1 MPSHRV
7 NDDTYPPP
15 LSRDG
20 MKTYH
25 WEKQGVNDPMAQV
38 VAAFGTS
45 HSTMLVSSEEHWQEM
60 FDRVD
65 RRAPINDF
73 DGVPRTFDELLKT
86 LPADAAAKVTKDA
99 QAERH
104 RATMDAMARL
114 ERDIAASGID
124 ALVIIGDDQ
133 REIFKDD
140 IRPAIAIYYGETIR
154 NAAAPQEPATDW
166 YLQDQRKRMEEN
178 ADRHYPCQPALA
190 TAIIKG
196 LMARDFDITAMKAL
210 VGEQFEGHAYSFIH
224 RRFMAKGPIPI
235 VPVILN
241 TYYPPNQ
248 PSPRRCF
255 ELGVAIRELI
265 EAYPENI
272 RVGILASGGLSH
284 FLVNEALDREVVTA
298 LQKKDYPALK
308 GLPLN
313 KLVSGSSEIRN
324 WVATAGAVQHLN
336 LDWIT
341 YVPGYRSHALT
352 GVGLCFAH
360 WH

>member
-1 MPSHRV
+1 
-7 NDDTYPPP
+7 
-15 LSRDG
+15 
-20 MKTYH
+20 
-25 WEKQGVNDPMAQV
+25 MAQI
-38 VAAFGTS
+38 VAAFGSS
-45 HSTMLVSSEEHWQEM
+45 HSTMLVSSVEHWQEM

-73 DGVPRTFDELLKT
+73 DGAPRTFDELLQN
-86 LPADAAAKVTKDA
+86 LPPDAAAKIAKDA

-104 RATMDAMARL
+104 RATMNAMDRL
-114 ERDIAASGID
+114 ERDIAASKID
-124 ALVIIGDDQ
+124 VLVIIGDDQ
-133 REIFKDD
+133 REVFKDAL
-140 IRPAIAIYYGETIR
+140 RPAIAIYYGDTIR
-154 NAAAPQEPATDW
+154 NAAAPQEPAADW
-166 YLQDQRKRMEEN
+166 YLQDQRKRMEEKE
-178 ADRHYPCQPALA
+178 DRQYPCHAGLA
-190 TAIIKG
+190 TAIIQG
-196 LMARDFDITAMKAL
+196 LTARSFDITAMKSL
-210 VGEQFEGHAYSFIH
+210 EGGQFEGHAYSFIH
-224 RRFMAKGPIPI
+224 RRFMSKGPIPI

-248 PSPRRCF
+248 PSPQRCF
-255 ELGVAIRELI
+255 DLGVAIRELI

-298 LQKKDYPALK
+298 LQNKDYPALK
-308 GLPLN
+308 GLPIN

-324 WVATAGAVQHLN
+324 WIATAGAVQHLN
-336 LDWIT
+336 LDWIA

>member
-1 MPSHRV
+1 
-7 NDDTYPPP
+7 
-15 LSRDG
+15 
-20 MKTYH
+20 
-25 WEKQGVNDPMAQV
+25 MAQI
-38 VAAFGTS
+38 VAAFGSS
-45 HSTMLVSSEEHWQEM
+45 HSTMLVSSVEHWQEM

-73 DGVPRTFDELLKT
+73 DGAPRTFDELLQN
-86 LPADAAAKVTKDA
+86 LPPDAAAKIAKDA
-99 QAERH
+99 QTERH
-104 RATMDAMARL
+104 RATMNAMDRL
-114 ERDIAASGID
+114 ERDIAASKID
-124 ALVIIGDDQ
+124 VLVIIGDDQ
-133 REIFKDD
+133 REVFKDAL
-140 IRPAIAIYYGETIR
+140 RPAIAIYYGDTIR

-166 YLQDQRKRMEEN
+166 YLQDQRKRMEEKE
-178 ADRHYPCQPALA
+178 DRQYPCHAGLA
-190 TAIIKG
+190 TAIIQG
-196 LMARDFDITAMKAL
+196 LTARSFDITAMKSL
-210 VGEQFEGHAYSFIH
+210 EGGQFEGHAYSFIH
-224 RRFMAKGPIPI
+224 RRFMGKGPIPI

-248 PSPRRCF
+248 PSPQRCF
-255 ELGVAIRELI
+255 DLGVAIRELI

-298 LQKKDYPALK
+298 LQNKDYPALK
-308 GLPLN
+308 GLPIN

-324 WVATAGAVQHLN
+324 WIATAGAVQHLN
-336 LDWIT
+336 LDWIA

>member
-1 MPSHRV
+1 
-7 NDDTYPPP
+7 
-15 LSRDG
+15 
-20 MKTYH
+20 
-25 WEKQGVNDPMAQV
+25 MAQV
-38 VAAFGTS
+38 VAAFGSS
-45 HSTMLVSSEEHWQEM
+45 HSTMLVSSVEHWQEM

-73 DGVPRTFDELLKT
+73 DGVPRTFDELLKS
-86 LPADAAAKVTKDA
+86 LPPDAAAKVTAAA

-104 RATMDAMARL
+104 RATMAAMDRL

-124 ALVIIGDDQ
+124 VLVIIGDDQ
-133 REIFKDD
+133 RELFKDAY
-140 IRPAIAIYYGETIR
+140 RPAIAIYYGDTIR
-154 NAAAPQEPATDW
+154 NAAAPAEPATDW
-166 YLQDQRKRMEEN
+166 YLQDQRKRMEEGK
-178 ADRHYPCQPALA
+178 DRDYPCHPALA
-190 TAIIKG
+190 RHLIEG
-196 LMARDFDITAMKAL
+196 LVKRDFDITAMQAL
-210 VGEQFEGHAYSFIH
+210 SGEQFEGHAYSFIH
-224 RRFMAKGPIPI
+224 RRFMTNGPIPI

-255 ELGVAIRELI
+255 DLGAAIRELC

-284 FLVNEALDREVVTA
+284 FLVNEELDRHVVNA
-298 LQKKDYPALK
+298 LQRKDYPALQA
-308 GLPLN
+308 LPLN

-324 WVATAGAVQHLN
+324 WIATAGAVPHLN

-360 WH
+360 WR

>member
-1 MPSHRV
+1 
-7 NDDTYPPP
+7 
-15 LSRDG
+15 
-20 MKTYH
+20 
-25 WEKQGVNDPMAQV
+25 MAQV

-45 HSTMLVSSEEHWQEM
+45 HSTMLVSSVEHWQEM

-86 LPADAAAKVTKDA
+86 LPPDAAAKVAADA

-104 RATMDAMARL
+104 RATMDAMDRL
-114 ERDIAASGID
+114 ERDIAASGVD
-124 ALVIIGDDQ
+124 VLVIIGDDQ
-133 REIFKDD
+133 REVFKDAF
-140 IRPAIAIYYGETIR
+140 RPAIAIYYGDTIR
-154 NAAAPQEPATDW
+154 NAAAPKEPAGDW
-166 YLQDQRKRMEEN
+166 YLKDQRKRMEEKE
-178 ADRHYPCQPALA
+178 DRHYPCHAALA
-190 TAIIKG
+190 TYLIEG
-196 LMARDFDITAMKAL
+196 LVARAFDITAMKSLA
-210 VGEQFEGHAYSFIH
+210 GDQFEGHAYSFIH
-224 RRFMAKGPIPI
+224 RRFMTKGPIPI

-248 PSPRRCF
+248 PTPRRCF
-255 ELGVAIRELI
+255 ELGVAIRELV
-265 EAYPENI
+265 EAFPQNI

-284 FLVNEALDREVVTA
+284 FLVNEELDRQVVKA
-298 LQKKDYPALK
+298 LQRKDYPALT
-308 GLPLN
+308 GIPLN

-324 WVATAGAVQHLN
+324 WIATAGAVQHMN

>member
-1 MPSHRV
+1 
-7 NDDTYPPP
+7 
-15 LSRDG
+15 
-20 MKTYH
+20 
-25 WEKQGVNDPMAQV
+25 MAQV
-38 VAAFGTS
+38 VAAFGSS
-45 HSTMLVSSEEHWQEM
+45 HSTMLVSSVEHWQEM

-73 DGVPRTFDELLKT
+73 DGVPRTFDELLKS
-86 LPADAAAKVTKDA
+86 PPPDAAAIIAKDA
-99 QAERH
+99 MAQRH
-104 RATMDAMARL
+104 RATMDAMDRL
-114 ERDIAASGID
+114 ERAIAASGID
-124 ALVIIGDDQ
+124 VLVIIGDDQ
-133 REIFKDD
+133 REMFKDAF
-140 IRPAIAIYYGETIR
+140 RPAIAIYYGETIR
-154 NAAAPQEPATDW
+154 NAAAPAEPTADW
-166 YLQDQRKRMEEN
+166 YLQDQRKRMEDKE
-178 ADRHYPCQPALA
+178 DRHYPCHPRLA
-190 TAIIKG
+190 TALIEG
-196 LMARDFDITAMKAL
+196 LVAREFDITAMKSLTAD
-210 VGEQFEGHAYSFIH
+210 QFEGHAYSFIH

-255 ELGVAIRELI
+255 ELGAAIRELV

-284 FLVNEALDREVVTA
+284 FLVNEALDREVVSA
-298 LQKKDYPALK
+298 LEKKNYPALK

-324 WVATAGAVQHLN
+324 WIATAGAVQHLN

>member
-1 MPSHRV
+1 
-7 NDDTYPPP
+7 
-15 LSRDG
+15 
-20 MKTYH
+20 
-25 WEKQGVNDPMAQV
+25 MAQV
-38 VAAFGTS
+38 VTAFGTS
-45 HSTMLVSSEEHWQEM
+45 HSTMLVSSVEHWQEM

-73 DGVPRTFDELLKT
+73 DGEPRTFDELLKN
-86 LPADAAAKVTKDA
+86 LPPDAAAKVATDA

-104 RATMDAMARL
+104 RATMDAMDRL
-114 ERDIAASGID
+114 ERDIAASGVD

-133 REIFKDD
+133 REIFKDAV
-140 IRPAIAIYYGETIR
+140 RPAIAIYHGATIR
-154 NAAAPQEPATDW
+154 NAAAPQEPAADW
-166 YLQDQRKRMEEN
+166 YLQDQRKRMEEGQ
-178 ADRHYPCQPALA
+178 DRHYPCHPALA
-190 TAIIKG
+190 TALIEG
-196 LMARDFDITAMKAL
+196 LMARDFDITAMQAL
-210 VGEQFEGHAYSFIH
+210 TGEQFEGHAYSFIH
-224 RRFMAKGPIPI
+224 RRFMPKGAIPI

-255 ELGVAIRELI
+255 ELGAAIRQLVEVF
-265 EAYPENI
+265 PENM

-284 FLVNEALDREVVTA
+284 FLVNEELDRQVVKA
-298 LQKKDYPALK
+298 LQRKDYPALK

-324 WVATAGAVQHLN
+324 WIATAGAAQHLN

>member
-1 MPSHRV
+1 
-7 NDDTYPPP
+7 
-15 LSRDG
+15 
-20 MKTYH
+20 
-25 WEKQGVNDPMAQV
+25 MAQV

-45 HSTMLVSSEEHWQEM
+45 HSTMLVSSVEHWQEM

-86 LPADAAAKVTKDA
+86 LPPDAAAKVAADA

-104 RATMDAMARL
+104 RATMDAMDRL
-114 ERDIAASGID
+114 ERDIAASGVD
-124 ALVIIGDDQ
+124 VLVIIGDDQ
-133 REIFKDD
+133 RDVFKDAF
-140 IRPAIAIYYGETIR
+140 RPAIAIYYGDTIR
-154 NAAAPQEPATDW
+154 NAAAPKEPAGDW
-166 YLQDQRKRMEEN
+166 YLKDQRKRMEEKE
-178 ADRHYPCQPALA
+178 DRHYPCHAALA
-190 TAIIKG
+190 TYLIEG
-196 LMARDFDITAMKAL
+196 LVARAFDITAMKSLA
-210 VGEQFEGHAYSFIH
+210 GDQFEGHAYSFIH
-224 RRFMAKGPIPI
+224 RRFMTKGPIPI

-248 PSPRRCF
+248 PTPRRCF
-255 ELGVAIRELI
+255 ELGVAIRELV
-265 EAYPENI
+265 EAFPQNI

-284 FLVNEALDREVVTA
+284 FLVNEELDRQVVKA
-298 LQKKDYPALK
+298 LQRKDYPALT
-308 GLPLN
+308 GIPLN

-324 WVATAGAVQHLN
+324 WIATAGAVQHMN

>member
-1 MPSHRV
+1 
-7 NDDTYPPP
+7 
-15 LSRDG
+15 
-20 MKTYH
+20 
-25 WEKQGVNDPMAQV
+25 MAKV
-38 VAAFGTS
+38 VAAFGSS
-45 HSTMLVSSEEHWQEM
+45 HSTMLVSSVEHWQEM

-73 DGVPRTFDELLKT
+73 DGVPRTFDELLNS
-86 LPADAAAKVTKDA
+86 LPPDAAAIIAEDA
-99 QAERH
+99 MAKRH
-104 RATMDAMARL
+104 RATMDAMDRL
-114 ERDIAASGID
+114 ERDIAASGVD
-124 ALVIIGDDQ
+124 VLVIIGDDQ
-133 REIFKDD
+133 REMFKDAF
-140 IRPAIAIYYGETIR
+140 RPAIAIYYGDTIR
-154 NAAAPQEPATDW
+154 NAAAPAEPTADW
-166 YLQDQRKRMEEN
+166 YLQDQRKRMEDK
-178 ADRHYPCQPALA
+178 ADRQYPCHPALGRA
-190 TAIIKG
+190 LIEG
-196 LMARDFDITAMKAL
+196 LVARDFDITAMKSLSAD
-210 VGEQFEGHAYSFIH
+210 QFEGHAYSFIH

-235 VPVILN
+235 VPVIIN

-255 ELGVAIRELI
+255 ELGAAIRELV

-284 FLVNEALDREVVTA
+284 FLVNEALDRQVVAA
-298 LQKKDYPALK
+298 LEKKNHAALK

-324 WVATAGAVQHLN
+324 WIATAGAVQHLN

>member
-1 MPSHRV
+1 
-7 NDDTYPPP
+7 
-15 LSRDG
+15 
-20 MKTYH
+20 
-25 WEKQGVNDPMAQV
+25 MAQV

-99 QAERH
+99 QATRH
-104 RATMDAMARL
+104 RATMDAMTRL

-140 IRPAIAIYYGETIR
+140 IRPAIAIYYGDTIR
-154 NAAAPQEPATDW
+154 NAAAPQEPAVDW
-166 YLQDQRKRMEEN
+166 YLQDQRKRMEDKS
-178 ADRHYPCQPALA
+178 DRQYPCHPALA

-224 RRFMAKGPIPI
+224 RRFMPKGPIPI

-255 ELGVAIRELI
+255 DLGIAIRELV

-284 FLVNEALDREVVTA
+284 FLVNEELDRQVVNA
-298 LQKKDYPALK
+298 LQQKDYPALK
-308 GLPLN
+308 ALPVN

-324 WVATAGAVQHLN
+324 WIATAGAVQHLN

>member
-1 MPSHRV
+1 
-7 NDDTYPPP
+7 
-15 LSRDG
+15 
-20 MKTYH
+20 
-25 WEKQGVNDPMAQV
+25 MAQI
-38 VAAFGTS
+38 VAAFGSS
-45 HSTMLVSSEEHWQEM
+45 HSTMLVSSVEHWQEM

-86 LPADAAAKVTKDA
+86 LPPDAAAKLAKDA
-99 QAERH
+99 MAGRH
-104 RATMDAMARL
+104 RATMDAMDRL
-114 ERDIAASGID
+114 ERDMTGSAVD
-124 ALVIIGDDQ
+124 VLVIIGDDQ
-133 REIFKDD
+133 REVFKDAF
-140 IRPAIAIYYGETIR
+140 RPAIAIYYGETIR
-154 NAAAPQEPATDW
+154 NAAAPQESTSDW
-166 YLQDQRKRMEEN
+166 YLQDQRKRMEEKD
-178 ADRHYPCQPALA
+178 DRHYPCHPALA
-190 TAIIKG
+190 TKLIEG
-196 LMARDFDITAMKAL
+196 LVARDFDITAMKSL
-210 VGEQFEGHAYSFIH
+210 SGDQFEGHAYSFIH
-224 RRFMAKGPIPI
+224 RRFMAKRPIPI

-255 ELGVAIRELI
+255 ELGAAIRELV

-284 FLVNEALDREVVTA
+284 FLVNEALDRQVVDA
-298 LQKKDYPALK
+298 LQRKDHPALK

-324 WVATAGAVQHLN
+324 WIATAGAAQHLN
-336 LDWIT
+336 LDWIA
-341 YVPGYRSHALT
+341 YVPGYRSQALT